1 MQNAP
6 LEHSAIL
13 STFIKLPFVI
23 KIFVLSILE
32 WPLKT
37 DFTVLLLFQKR
48 NALEESNQ
56 LELRV
61 SALDED
67 IEDMETSDEE
77 EILVSHS
84 IE

>member
-1 MQNAP
+1 MPSMNN
-6 LEHSAIL
+6 
-13 STFIKLPFVI
+13 
-23 KIFVLSILE
+23 
-32 WPLKT
+32 
-37 DFTVLLLFQKR
+37 VLLFVYFQKR

-77 EILVSHS
+77 EILVSYS